1 MLKEVKGILDGYL
14 KSAPLTLAFFA
25 LLSGLSLVV
34 GRLIYA
40 DWADRNGIYKAVGE
54 PWEYVALGAL
64 PSLALAICI
73 LGLHLGI
80 KIRKK
85 DNTQQ
90 KEFLAEAAVG
100 FYVYFILSFILAIF
114 LIVNIN
120 NITSMGFLVNFVA
133 IAAAFL
139 TLSVVVSRFMCKSLC
154 TGEVPL
160 PQHLLQCLFGLRKS
174 PELPL
179 LPLPFLPFALQVQQ
193 LVNSPFAGKLVIP

>member
-40 DWADRNGIYKAVGE
+40 DWADRNGIYKAVRE

-139 TLSVVVSRFMCKSLC
+139 TLSVLAGISNSVSVVFFMNNQPILERALPRLNRFFKRTLSFSL
-154 TGEVPL
+154 
-160 PQHLLQCLFGLRKS
+160 FAMF
-174 PELPL
+174 
-179 LPLPFLPFALQVQQ
+179 FLA
-193 LVNSPFAGKLVIP
+193 SI

>member
-139 TLSVVVSRFMCKSLC
+139 TLSVLAGISNSVSVVFFMNNQPILERALPRLNRFFKRTLSFSL
-154 TGEVPL
+154 
-160 PQHLLQCLFGLRKS
+160 FAMF
-174 PELPL
+174 
-179 LPLPFLPFALQVQQ
+179 FLA
-193 LVNSPFAGKLVIP
+193 SI